1 MARKKIKRIIQSP
14 ESYGDAEKQFPTV
27 SIRPNAT
34 NKIHNVK
41 QNIQRRNFEKGR
53 SRAQRINRNPQ
64 EQVNAPIKFM
74 QDIPKVKTDVCF
86 VVGGGPSLNGFD
98 FSELNEHLM
107 ILKSPQVFCVGEMLD
122 WEAPTGG
129 YLINAC
135 LATGYWVGKNA

>member
-53 SRAQRINRNPQ
+53 SRA
-64 EQVNAPIKFM
+64 
-74 QDIPKVKTDVCF
+74 
-86 VVGGGPSLNGFD
+86 L
-98 FSELNEHLM
+98 
-107 ILKSPQVFCVGEMLD
+107 
-122 WEAPTGG
+122 
-129 YLINAC
+129 
-135 LATGYWVGKNA
+135 